1 MKRGWD
7 VDDLVDDVDVDVDV
21 DEGRLTGSP
30 VWWGAISTNEG
41 VRVHALRTKAKE
53 VLRSQRPPPHS
64 GRLEACLHFHSHLTS
79 PLTDVQF
86 TIALGT

>member
-30 VWWGAISTNEG
+30 VWWGGDLYE
-41 VRVHALRTKAKE
+41 R
-53 VLRSQRPPPHS
+53 RSS
-64 GRLEACLHFHSHLTS
+64 CSCLE
-79 PLTDVQF
+79 DK
-86 TIALGT
+86 G